1 MHECLLCERDMKRS
15 KTIFGNGCIKNIY
28 NLLELSSPKRIK
40 NREDY
45 LYKTIRRKAKVS
57 SLNKEQKIW
66 LLDRYLTYQYLNKI
80 NWGDLNKIKEE
91 INTDIQN
98 VNKVSKFD
106 DLKTAGKIKL
116 KQAYDLYKK
125 ILKFEEGINQ
135 LRNVNFNDEQNKK
148 LLISNISFIF
158 NMGRNKSQYEK
169 DSFKAMQY
177 AFWQTVIEVGGKY
190 FDFDISANL
199 LQHSLEE
206 KPEDLVITEG
216 KIIYTIKKDNQFQE
230 NINNIVKKYGNNKE
244 EFIFDSKDNKDFPMN
259 FNNSDLYFAIHSAEL
274 KVTGKKQNEKW
285 NLNIKLDDRYDYS
298 KFKDWQDYY
307 FDTNSIPK
315 SIFSSTL
322 YNLAYYSMK
331 LKVMKEYDI
340 DIQFE
345 LNDFEVMQ

>member
-28 NLLELSSPKRIK
+28 SLLELSSPKRIK

-57 SLNKEQKIW
+57 SLNK
-66 LLDRYLTYQYLNKI
+66 
-80 NWGDLNKIKEE
+80 
-91 INTDIQN
+91 
-98 VNKVSKFD
+98 
-106 DLKTAGKIKL
+106 
-116 KQAYDLYKK
+116 
-125 ILKFEEGINQ
+125 
-135 LRNVNFNDEQNKK
+135 EQNKK

-285 NLNIKLDDRYDYS
+285 NLNIRLDDRYDYS
-298 KFKDWQDYY
+298 KFKNWQDYY

-345 LNDFEVMQ
+345 LNDFEVIQ